1 MSKTL
6 SERIKEF
13 LSSIKPEKIT
23 RDFEELCEEK
33 LRALEKEAVAI
44 REAKLFNRGYIAS
57 STISLNLIQELQA
70 ENQALLAKN
79 EELQAENKSW
89 QEMVDSTNQTNQAL
103 IKRLQENKVDLE
115 KGEVR
120 EVERALEELKNQIVS
135 FRLNFDMD
143 YKPMR
148 YLPDAA
154 QNLINALETEK
165 KPFFKVREEGQFEGL
180 PPSAEALVRYDMSK
194 PKPEIDM
201 KEECVEPVSIWNL
214 TRDLKDRCYFSSY
227 QIWLYEIF
235 INSFEQMQKDIEE
248 IKRK

>member
-1 MSKTL
+1 MTNKMPLIGRKYRLIENHAWIVEVTDLITVESNIWGDEVLGVK
-6 SERIKEF
+6 SERGGIPF
-13 LSSIKPEKIT
+13 VDSIGFFEKNY
-23 RDFEELCEEK
+23 EELED
-33 LRALEKEAVAI
+33 
-44 REAKLFNRGYIAS
+44 N
-57 STISLNLIQELQA
+57 
-70 ENQALLAKN
+70 
-79 EELQAENKSW
+79 
-89 QEMVDSTNQTNQAL
+89 
-103 IKRLQENKVDLE
+103 LQEK
-115 KGEVR
+115 KEVS